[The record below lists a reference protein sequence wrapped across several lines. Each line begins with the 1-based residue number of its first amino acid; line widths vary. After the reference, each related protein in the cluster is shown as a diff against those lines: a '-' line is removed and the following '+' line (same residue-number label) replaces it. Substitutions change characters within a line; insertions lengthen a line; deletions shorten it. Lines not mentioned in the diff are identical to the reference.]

1 MAFARLVTHYWH
13 HVAWLEDGAL
23 LRDAER
29 LARNPSVLV
38 QGRIDLSGPHDIA
51 WHIARAWPDSEF
63 VVIDEAGHSSGDP
76 GMSEALVVATDRFA
90 SLP

>member
-1 MAFARLVTHYWH
+1 MASFCGMPNGWQGAQRARS
-13 HVAWLEDGAL
+13 G
-23 LRDAER
+23 R
-29 LARNPSVLV
+29 L
-38 QGRIDLSGPHDIA
+38 DLSGPHDIA
-51 WHIARAWPDSEF
+51 WHIAQAWPDSEF

>member
-29 LARNPSVLV
+29 LAGIPACSFKV
-38 QGRIDLSGPHDIA
+38 GSI
-51 WHIARAWPDSEF
+51 
-63 VVIDEAGHSSGDP
+63 
-76 GMSEALVVATDRFA
+76 
-90 SLP
+90 